1 MVNWRI
7 PSLVMSLAL
16 IASGLLAVLLSL
28 SLNEMNDP
36 EINQL
41 LIFNFTLPRVLMAIL
56 AGASLGAAS
65 LLLQQIMNNP
75 LASDST
81 LAVSGGSQFVLFV
94 ATLFCPSL
102 LQIGTTPVAFAGA
115 LFALGL
121 VLFLAWRQML
131 SPLLIVL
138 AGLVVSFYLGAFSSL
153 LILFYPEESR
163 GLLVWGSGSL
173 VQESWYD
180 SLTLLPLLLPAIVG
194 MLLLSPALQ
203 ILQLQESN
211 AQSLG
216 VNVKKIRLL
225 GVLLAAYLVAIIVSR
240 VGMIAF
246 IGLAATTIARQYR
259 SANFRTLLW
268 RSAYFSGVLLLIA
281 DLTLQLIEKQWGVG
295 LPTGSVTALFGT
307 PLLLWLVFRH
317 RQQYGRVVDSS
328 PLGQNAWKKTSSK
341 STALYLPLFLA
352 AALGCS
358 LFLAQGVNGWQVY
371 LDQSLF
377 NLRFPRLAYALC
389 AGIMLAL
396 AGTILQRLSRN
407 PMASPE
413 LLGITSGV
421 SFGVLLAIFVAGASV
436 LSQYVLWGALGA
448 LLILGLIWLI
458 NRRNGLQPDQVLLTG
473 ISISALFDAVQRI
486 LIASGDPRAWQLLSW
501 GSGSTYYASN
511 EVAIPM
517 LIIAA
522 VLFALSFIFVRWLDL
537 LSLNSVVAQSLGVNL
552 VQSRSILFLFAILL
566 TLLATLIVGSL
577 SFIGLLAPHLAYS
590 LGFRQSKT
598 QLLAAGILGGTVMI
612 MADWLG
618 RQLLFPYEIPAGLVA
633 TLLGG
638 TYFLWLMKKI

>member
-1 MVNWRI
+1 MVKIRLM
-7 PSLVMSLAL
+7 PSLGLIALAL
-16 IASGLLAVLLSL
+16 FTLLLWQQ
-28 SLNEMNDP
+28 P
-36 EINQL
+36 EQSETSQL

-56 AGASLGAAS
+56 AGASLGVAS
-65 LLLQQIMNNP
+65 LLLQQIMNNS

-81 LAVSGGSQFVLFV
+81 LAVSGGAQFALFL
-94 ATLFCPSL
+94 ATLFLPNL
-102 LQIGTTPVAFAGA
+102 LQFGTTPIAFIGA
-115 LFALGL
+115 LFTLGL
-121 VLFLAWRQML
+121 VLLLAWRQML

-153 LILFYPEESR
+153 LMLFYPEESR

-180 SLTLLPLLLPAIVG
+180 SLTLLPLLAPAIVG
-194 MLLLSPALQ
+194 IVLLSPALQ

-216 VNVKKIRLL
+216 VNVKRIRLL

-246 IGLAATTIARQYR
+246 IGLAATTLARQYPDYR
-259 SANFRTLLW
+259 FKILLW
-268 RSAYFSGVLLLIA
+268 RSAYFASILLLIA
-281 DLTLQLIEKQWGVG
+281 DLCLQLIEQWQGIS
-295 LPTGSVTALFGT
+295 LPTGSITALFGT
-307 PLLLWLVFRH
+307 PLLLWLVFKH
-317 RQQYGRVVDSS
+317 RQQYGRVQESQS
-328 PLGQNAWKKTSSK
+328 AWKNSDKK
-341 STALYLPLFLA
+341 STALYLPLFLV

-511 EVAIPM
+511 DVAIPM

-522 VLFALSFIFVRWLDL
+522 ALFALSFIFVRWLDL

-638 TYFLWLMKKI
+638 TYFLWLMRKM

>member
-1 MVNWRI
+1 MVKIRLM
-7 PSLVMSLAL
+7 PSLGLIALAL
-16 IASGLLAVLLSL
+16 FTLLLWQQ
-28 SLNEMNDP
+28 P
-36 EINQL
+36 EQSETSQL

-56 AGASLGAAS
+56 AGASLGVAS
-65 LLLQQIMNNP
+65 LLLQQIMNNS

-81 LAVSGGSQFVLFV
+81 LAVSGGAQFALFL
-94 ATLFCPSL
+94 ATLFLPNL

-259 SANFRTLLW
+259 SADFRTLLW
-268 RSAYFSGVLLLIA
+268 RSVYFSGVLLLIA

-341 STALYLPLFLA
+341 STALLLGLLCLA
-352 AALGCS
+352 GLCS
-358 LFLAQGVNGWQVY
+358 LWFAQGRHGWQ
-371 LDQSLF
+371 LELNETLF
-377 NLRFPRLAYALC
+377 VLRFPRLAYALC
-389 AGIMLAL
+389 AGLMLAL
-396 AGTILQRLSRN
+396 AGTILQRLSHN

-421 SFGVLLAIFVAGASV
+421 SFGVMLAIFVAGAV
-436 LSQYVLWGALGA
+436 AISQYALWGAFGA
-448 LLILGLIWLI
+448 LSIVSLIWWI
-458 NRRNGLQPDQVLLTG
+458 NRKNGLQPDQVLLTG
-473 ISISALFDAVQRI
+473 ISISALFEAIQRI

-501 GSGSTYYASN
+501 GSGSTYYAAD
-511 EVAIPM
+511 EVALPM
-517 LIIAA
+517 LIIALA
-522 VLFALSFIFVRWLDL
+522 LFALSFVFCRWLDL
-537 LSLNSVVAQSLGVNL
+537 LSLNANVAQAVGVNL
-552 VQSRSILFLFAILL
+552 TQARGILFLFAIAL
-566 TLLATLIVGSL
+566 TLCATLIVGSL

-590 LGFRQSKT
+590 LGFHHSKN
-598 QLLAAGILGGTVMI
+598 QLLAAGLLGATVMI

-618 RQLLFPYEIPAGLVA
+618 RQILFPYEIPAGLVA

>member
-1 MVNWRI
+1 MVKIRLM
-7 PSLVMSLAL
+7 PSLGLIALAL
-16 IASGLLAVLLSL
+16 FALLLWQQ
-28 SLNEMNDP
+28 P
-36 EINQL
+36 EQSETSQL

-56 AGASLGAAS
+56 AGASLGVAS
-65 LLLQQIMNNP
+65 LLLQQIMNNS

-81 LAVSGGSQFVLFV
+81 LAVSGGAQFALFL
-94 ATLFCPSL
+94 ATLFLPNL
-102 LQIGTTPVAFAGA
+102 LQFGTTPIAFIGA

-121 VLFLAWRQML
+121 VLLLAWRQML

-153 LILFYPEESR
+153 LMLFYPEESR

-180 SLTLLPLLLPAIVG
+180 SLTLLPLLAPAIVG
-194 MLLLSPALQ
+194 IVLLSPALQ

-216 VNVKKIRLL
+216 VNVKRIRLL

-259 SANFRTLLW
+259 SADFRTLLW

-341 STALYLPLFLA
+341 STALLLGLFCLA
-352 AALGCS
+352 GLCS
-358 LFLAQGVNGWQVY
+358 LWFAQGRHGWQ
-371 LDQSLF
+371 LELNETLF
-377 NLRFPRLAYALC
+377 ALRFPRLAYALC
-389 AGIMLAL
+389 AGIILAL
-396 AGTILQRLSRN
+396 AGTILQRLSHN
-407 PMASPE
+407 LMASPE

-421 SFGVLLAIFVAGASV
+421 SFGVMLAIFVAGAMAI
-436 LSQYVLWGALGA
+436 SQYAWWGAFGA
-448 LLILGLIWLI
+448 LSIVSLIWWI
-458 NRRNGLQPDQVLLTG
+458 NRKNGLQPDQVLLTG
-473 ISISALFDAVQRI
+473 ISISALFEAIQRI

-501 GSGSTYYASN
+501 GSGSTYYATD
-511 EVAIPM
+511 EVALPM
-517 LIIAA
+517 LIIALA
-522 VLFALSFIFVRWLDL
+522 LFALSFVFCRWLDL
-537 LSLNSVVAQSLGVNL
+537 LSLNANVAQAVGVNL
-552 VQSRSILFLFAILL
+552 TQARGILFLFAIAL
-566 TLLATLIVGSL
+566 TLCATLIVGSL

-590 LGFRQSKT
+590 LGFRHSKN
-598 QLLAAGILGGTVMI
+598 QLLAAGLLGATVMI

>member
-1 MVNWRI
+1 MVKIRLM
-7 PSLVMSLAL
+7 PSLGLIALAL
-16 IASGLLAVLLSL
+16 FTLLLWQQ
-28 SLNEMNDP
+28 P
-36 EINQL
+36 EQSETSQL

-56 AGASLGAAS
+56 AGASLGVAS
-65 LLLQQIMNNP
+65 LLLQQIMNNS

-81 LAVSGGSQFVLFV
+81 LAVSGGAQFALFL
-94 ATLFCPSL
+94 ATLFLPNL
-102 LQIGTTPVAFAGA
+102 LQFGTTPIAFIGA

-121 VLFLAWRQML
+121 VLLLAWRQML

-153 LILFYPEESR
+153 LMLFYPEESR

-180 SLTLLPLLLPAIVG
+180 SLTLLPLLAPAIVG
-194 MLLLSPALQ
+194 IVLLSPALQ

-216 VNVKKIRLL
+216 VNVKRIRLL
-225 GVLLAAYLVAIIVSR
+225 GLLLAAYLVAIIVSR

-246 IGLAATTIARQYR
+246 IGLAATTLARQYPDYR
-259 SANFRTLLW
+259 FKILLW
-268 RSAYFSGVLLLIA
+268 RSAYFAGILLLIA
-281 DLTLQLIEKQWGVG
+281 DLCLQLIEQWQGIS

-307 PLLLWLVFRH
+307 PLLLWLVFKH
-317 RQQYGRVVDSS
+317 RQQYGRVQEIQS
-328 PLGQNAWKKTSSK
+328 AWKNSGKK
-341 STALYLPLFLA
+341 STALYLPLFLL

-377 NLRFPRLAYALC
+377 DLRFPRLAYALC

-501 GSGSTYYASN
+501 GAGSTYYASN
-511 EVAIPM
+511 DVAIPM

-537 LSLNSVVAQSLGVNL
+537 LSVNSVVAQSLGVNL

>member
-1 MVNWRI
+1 MVKIRLI
-7 PSLVMSLAL
+7 PSLGLIALAL
-16 IASGLLAVLLSL
+16 FTLLLWQQ
-28 SLNEMNDP
+28 P
-36 EINQL
+36 EQSETSQL

-56 AGASLGAAS
+56 AGASLGVAS
-65 LLLQQIMNNP
+65 LLLQQIMNNSQ
-75 LASDST
+75 ASDST
-81 LAVSGGSQFVLFV
+81 LAVSGGAQFALFL
-94 ATLFCPSL
+94 ATLFLPNL
-102 LQIGTTPVAFAGA
+102 LQFGTTPIAFIGA

-121 VLFLAWRQML
+121 VLLLAWRQML

-153 LILFYPEESR
+153 LMLFYPEESR

-180 SLTLLPLLLPAIVG
+180 SLTLLPLLAPAIVG
-194 MLLLSPALQ
+194 IVLLSPALQ

-216 VNVKKIRLL
+216 VNVKRIRLL

-246 IGLAATTIARQYR
+246 IGLAATTLARQYPDYR
-259 SANFRTLLW
+259 FKILLW
-268 RSAYFSGVLLLIA
+268 RSAYFAGILLLIA
-281 DLTLQLIEKQWGVG
+281 DLCLQLIEQWQGIS
-295 LPTGSVTALFGT
+295 LPTGSITALFGT
-307 PLLLWLVFRH
+307 PLLLWLVFKH
-317 RQQYGRVVDSS
+317 RQQYGRVQESQS
-328 PLGQNAWKKTSSK
+328 AWKNSGKK
-341 STALYLPLFLA
+341 STALYLPLFLV

-511 EVAIPM
+511 DVAIPM

-522 VLFALSFIFVRWLDL
+522 ALFALSFIFVRWLDL

-552 VQSRSILFLFAILL
+552 IQSRSILFLFAILL

-638 TYFLWLMKKI
+638 TYFLWLMRKM

>member
-1 MVNWRI
+1 MVKIRLM
-7 PSLVMSLAL
+7 PSLGLIALAL
-16 IASGLLAVLLSL
+16 FTLLLWQQ
-28 SLNEMNDP
+28 P
-36 EINQL
+36 EQSETSQL

-56 AGASLGAAS
+56 AGASLGVAS
-65 LLLQQIMNNP
+65 LLLQQIMNNS

-81 LAVSGGSQFVLFV
+81 LAVSGGAQFALFL
-94 ATLFCPSL
+94 ATLFLPNL
-102 LQIGTTPVAFAGA
+102 LQFGTTPIAFIGA

-121 VLFLAWRQML
+121 VLLLAWRQML

-153 LILFYPEESR
+153 LMLFYPEESR

-180 SLTLLPLLLPAIVG
+180 SLTLLPLLAPAIVG
-194 MLLLSPALQ
+194 IVLLSPALQ

-216 VNVKKIRLL
+216 VNVKRTRLL

-246 IGLAATTIARQYR
+246 IGLAATTLARQYPDYR
-259 SANFRTLLW
+259 FKILLW
-268 RSAYFSGVLLLIA
+268 RSTYFASILLLIA
-281 DLTLQLIEKQWGVG
+281 DLCLQLLEQWQGIS
-295 LPTGSVTALFGT
+295 LPTGSITALFGT
-307 PLLLWLVFRH
+307 PLLLWLVFKH
-317 RQQYGRVVDSS
+317 RQQYGRVQESQS
-328 PLGQNAWKKTSSK
+328 AWKNSDKK
-341 STALYLPLFLA
+341 STALYLPLFLV

-486 LIASGDPRAWQLLSW
+486 LIASSDPRAWQLLSW

-511 EVAIPM
+511 DVAIPM

-522 VLFALSFIFVRWLDL
+522 ALFALSFTFVRWLDL

-552 VQSRSILFLFAILL
+552 IQSRSILFLFAILL

-638 TYFLWLMKKI
+638 TYFLWLMRKM

>member
-1 MVNWRI
+1 MVKIRLM
-7 PSLVMSLAL
+7 PSLGLIALAL
-16 IASGLLAVLLSL
+16 FALLLWQQ
-28 SLNEMNDP
+28 P
-36 EINQL
+36 EQSETSQL

-56 AGASLGAAS
+56 AGASLGVAS
-65 LLLQQIMNNP
+65 LLLQQIMNNS

-81 LAVSGGSQFVLFV
+81 LAVSGGAQFALFL
-94 ATLFCPSL
+94 ATLFLPHL
-102 LQIGTTPVAFAGA
+102 LQFGTTPIAFIGA

-121 VLFLAWRQML
+121 VLLLAWRQML

-153 LILFYPEESR
+153 LMLFYPEESR

-180 SLTLLPLLLPAIVG
+180 SLTLLPLIAPAIVG
-194 MLLLSPALQ
+194 IVLLSPALQ

-216 VNVKKIRLL
+216 VNVKRIRLL
-225 GVLLAAYLVAIIVSR
+225 GVLLAAYLVAIIISR

-246 IGLAATTIARQYR
+246 IGLAATTLARQYPDYR
-259 SANFRTLLW
+259 FKILLW
-268 RSAYFSGVLLLIA
+268 RSAYFAGILLLIA
-281 DLTLQLIEKQWGVG
+281 DLWLQLIEQWQGIS
-295 LPTGSVTALFGT
+295 LPTGSITALFGT
-307 PLLLWLVFRH
+307 PLLLWLVFKH
-317 RQQYGRVVDSS
+317 RQQYGRVQESQS
-328 PLGQNAWKKTSSK
+328 AWKNSGKK
-341 STALYLPLFLA
+341 STALYLPLFLV

-358 LFLAQGVNGWQVY
+358 LFWAQGVNGWQVY

-377 NLRFPRLAYALC
+377 DLRFPRLAYALC

-396 AGTILQRLSRN
+396 AGTLLQRLSRN

-458 NRRNGLQPDQVLLTG
+458 NRRNGLQPDQVLLIG

-590 LGFRQSKT
+590 LGFCQSKT

>member
-1 MVNWRI
+1 MVKIRLM
-7 PSLVMSLAL
+7 PSLGL
-16 IASGLLAVLLSL
+16 IALVLFALLLWQQ
-28 SLNEMNDP
+28 P
-36 EINQL
+36 EQSETSQL

-56 AGASLGAAS
+56 AGASLGVAS
-65 LLLQQIMNNP
+65 LLLQQIMNNS

-81 LAVSGGSQFVLFV
+81 LAVSGGAQFALFL
-94 ATLFCPSL
+94 ATLFLPNL
-102 LQIGTTPVAFAGA
+102 LQFGTTPIAFIGA

-121 VLFLAWRQML
+121 VLLLAWRQML

-180 SLTLLPLLLPAIVG
+180 SLTLLPLLAPAIVG
-194 MLLLSPALQ
+194 IVLLSPALQ

-216 VNVKKIRLL
+216 VNVKRIRLL
-225 GVLLAAYLVAIIVSR
+225 GVLLTAYLVAIIVSR

-259 SANFRTLLW
+259 SADFRTLLW

-281 DLTLQLIEKQWGVG
+281 DLTLQLIEKKWGVG

-341 STALYLPLFLA
+341 STALLLGLLCLA
-352 AALGCS
+352 GLCS
-358 LFLAQGVNGWQVY
+358 LWFAQGRHGWQ
-371 LDQSLF
+371 LELNETLF
-377 NLRFPRLAYALC
+377 ALRFPRLVYALC
-389 AGIMLAL
+389 AGLMLAL
-396 AGTILQRLSRN
+396 AGTILQRLSHN

-421 SFGVLLAIFVAGASV
+421 SFGVMLGIFVAGAMAI
-436 LSQYVLWGALGA
+436 SQYALWGAFGA
-448 LLILGLIWLI
+448 LSIVSLIWWI
-458 NRRNGLQPDQVLLTG
+458 NRKNGLQPDQVLLTG
-473 ISISALFDAVQRI
+473 ISISALFEAIQRI

-501 GSGSTYYASN
+501 GSGSTYYATD
-511 EVAIPM
+511 EVALPM
-517 LIIAA
+517 LIIALA
-522 VLFALSFIFVRWLDL
+522 LFALSFVFCRWLDL
-537 LSLNSVVAQSLGVNL
+537 LSLNANVAQAVGVNL
-552 VQSRSILFLFAILL
+552 TQARGILFLFAIAL
-566 TLLATLIVGSL
+566 TLCATLIVGSL

-590 LGFRQSKT
+590 LGFRHSKN
-598 QLLAAGILGGTVMI
+598 QLLAAGLLGATVMI

>member
-1 MVNWRI
+1 MVKIRLM
-7 PSLVMSLAL
+7 PSLGLIALAL
-16 IASGLLAVLLSL
+16 FTLLLWQQ
-28 SLNEMNDP
+28 P
-36 EINQL
+36 EQSETSQL

-56 AGASLGAAS
+56 AGASLGVAS
-65 LLLQQIMNNP
+65 LLLQQIMNNS

-81 LAVSGGSQFVLFV
+81 LAVSGGAQFALFL
-94 ATLFCPSL
+94 ATLFLPNL
-102 LQIGTTPVAFAGA
+102 LQFGTTPIAFIGA

-121 VLFLAWRQML
+121 VLLLAWRQML

-153 LILFYPEESR
+153 LMLFYPEESR

-180 SLTLLPLLLPAIVG
+180 SLTLLPLLAPAIVG
-194 MLLLSPALQ
+194 IVLLSPALQ

-216 VNVKKIRLL
+216 VNVKRIRLL

-246 IGLAATTIARQYR
+246 IGLAATTLARQYPDYR
-259 SANFRTLLW
+259 FKILLW
-268 RSAYFSGVLLLIA
+268 RSAYFASILLLIA
-281 DLTLQLIEKQWGVG
+281 DLCLQLIEQWQGIS
-295 LPTGSVTALFGT
+295 LPTGSITALFGT
-307 PLLLWLVFRH
+307 PLLLWLVFKH
-317 RQQYGRVVDSS
+317 RQQYGRVQESQS
-328 PLGQNAWKKTSSK
+328 AWKNSGKK
-341 STALYLPLFLA
+341 STALYLPLFLI

-486 LIASGDPRAWQLLSW
+486 LIASSDPRAWQLLSW

-511 EVAIPM
+511 DVAIPM

-522 VLFALSFIFVRWLDL
+522 ALFALSFIFVRWLDL

-566 TLLATLIVGSL
+566 TLLATLIVGTL

-638 TYFLWLMKKI
+638 TYFLWLMRKM

>member
-1 MVNWRI
+1 MVKIRLM
-7 PSLVMSLAL
+7 PSLGL
-16 IASGLLAVLLSL
+16 IAMALFALLLWQQ
-28 SLNEMNDP
+28 P
-36 EINQL
+36 EQSETSQL

-56 AGASLGAAS
+56 AGTSLGVAS
-65 LLLQQIMNNP
+65 LLLQQIMNNS

-81 LAVSGGSQFVLFV
+81 LAVSGGAQFALFL
-94 ATLFCPSL
+94 ATLFLPNL
-102 LQIGTTPVAFAGA
+102 LQFGTTPIAFIGA

-121 VLFLAWRQML
+121 VLLLAWRQML

-153 LILFYPEESR
+153 LMLFYPEESR

-180 SLTLLPLLLPAIVG
+180 SLTLLPLLAPAIVG
-194 MLLLSPALQ
+194 ILLLSPTLQ

-216 VNVKKIRLL
+216 VNVKRIRLL

-246 IGLAATTIARQYR
+246 IGLAATTLARQYPDYR
-259 SANFRTLLW
+259 FKILLW
-268 RSAYFSGVLLLIA
+268 RSAYFAGILLLIA
-281 DLTLQLIEKQWGVG
+281 DLCLQLIEQWQGIS
-295 LPTGSVTALFGT
+295 LPTGSITALFGT
-307 PLLLWLVFRH
+307 PLLLWLVFKH
-317 RQQYGRVVDSS
+317 HQQYGRVQESQS
-328 PLGQNAWKKTSSK
+328 TWKNSGKK

-377 NLRFPRLAYALC
+377 DLRFPRLAYALC

-436 LSQYVLWGALGA
+436 LSQYVLWGTFGA

-486 LIASGDPRAWQLLSW
+486 FIASGDPRAWQLLSW

-511 EVAIPM
+511 DVAIPM
-517 LIIAA
+517 LIIATA
-522 VLFALSFIFVRWLDL
+522 LFALSFIFVRWLDL
-537 LSLNSVVAQSLGVNL
+537 LSLNSVVAQSFGVSL

-598 QLLAAGILGGTVMI
+598 QLLAAGLLGGTVMI

-638 TYFLWLMKKI
+638 TYFLWLMRKM

>member
-1 MVNWRI
+1 MVKIRLM
-7 PSLVMSLAL
+7 PSLGLIALAL
-16 IASGLLAVLLSL
+16 FALLLWQQ
-28 SLNEMNDP
+28 P
-36 EINQL
+36 EQSETSQL

-56 AGASLGAAS
+56 AGAILGVAS
-65 LLLQQIMNNP
+65 LLLQQIMNNS

-81 LAVSGGSQFVLFV
+81 LAVSGGAQFALFL
-94 ATLFCPSL
+94 ATLFLPHL
-102 LQIGTTPVAFAGA
+102 LQFGTTPIAFIGA

-121 VLFLAWRQML
+121 VLLLAWRQML

-153 LILFYPEESR
+153 LMLFYPEESR

-180 SLTLLPLLLPAIVG
+180 SLTLLPLLAPAIVG
-194 MLLLSPALQ
+194 IVLLSPALQ

-216 VNVKKIRLL
+216 VNVKRIRLL

-246 IGLAATTIARQYR
+246 IGLAATTLARQYPDYR
-259 SANFRTLLW
+259 FKILLW
-268 RSAYFSGVLLLIA
+268 RSAYFASILLLIA
-281 DLTLQLIEKQWGVG
+281 DLCLQLIEQWQGIS
-295 LPTGSVTALFGT
+295 LPTGSITALFGT
-307 PLLLWLVFRH
+307 PLLLWLVFKH
-317 RQQYGRVVDSS
+317 RQQYGRVQESQS
-328 PLGQNAWKKTSSK
+328 AWKNSDKK
-341 STALYLPLFLA
+341 STALYLPLFLV

-511 EVAIPM
+511 DVAIPM

-522 VLFALSFIFVRWLDL
+522 ALFALSFIFVRWLDL

-638 TYFLWLMKKI
+638 TYFLWLMRKM

>member
-1 MVNWRI
+1 MVKIRLM
-7 PSLVMSLAL
+7 PSLGLIALAL
-16 IASGLLAVLLSL
+16 CTLLLWQQ
-28 SLNEMNDP
+28 P
-36 EINQL
+36 EQSETSQL

-56 AGASLGAAS
+56 AGASLGVAS
-65 LLLQQIMNNP
+65 LLLQQIMNNS

-81 LAVSGGSQFVLFV
+81 LAVSGGAQFSLFL
-94 ATLFCPSL
+94 ATLFLPNL
-102 LQIGTTPVAFAGA
+102 LQFGTTPIAFIGA
-115 LFALGL
+115 LFALAL
-121 VLFLAWRQML
+121 VLLLAWRQML

-153 LILFYPEESR
+153 LMLFYPEESR

-173 VQESWYD
+173 LQESWYD
-180 SLTLLPLLLPAIVG
+180 SLTLLPLLAPAIVG
-194 MLLLSPALQ
+194 IVLLSPALQ

-216 VNVKKIRLL
+216 VNVKRIRLL

-259 SANFRTLLW
+259 SADFRTLLW
-268 RSAYFSGVLLLIA
+268 PSAYFSGVLLLIA

-341 STALYLPLFLA
+341 STALLLGLFCLA
-352 AALGCS
+352 GLCS
-358 LFLAQGVNGWQVY
+358 LWFAQGRHGWQ
-371 LDQSLF
+371 LELNETLF
-377 NLRFPRLAYALC
+377 ALRFPRLAYALC
-389 AGIMLAL
+389 AGLMLAL
-396 AGTILQRLSRN
+396 AGTILQRLSHN

-421 SFGVLLAIFVAGASV
+421 SFGVMLAIFVAGAMAI
-436 LSQYVLWGALGA
+436 SQYAVWGAFGA
-448 LLILGLIWLI
+448 LSIVSLIWWI
-458 NRRNGLQPDQVLLTG
+458 NRKNGLQPDQVLLTG
-473 ISISALFDAVQRI
+473 ISISALFEAIQRI

-501 GSGSTYYASN
+501 GSGSTYYATD
-511 EVAIPM
+511 EVALPM
-517 LIIAA
+517 LIIALA
-522 VLFALSFIFVRWLDL
+522 LFALSFVFCRWLDL
-537 LSLNSVVAQSLGVNL
+537 LSLNANVAQAVGVNL
-552 VQSRSILFLFAILL
+552 TQARGILFLFAIAL
-566 TLLATLIVGSL
+566 TLCATLIVGSL

-590 LGFRQSKT
+590 LGFRHSKN
-598 QLLAAGILGGTVMI
+598 QLLAAGLLGATVMI

>member
-1 MVNWRI
+1 MVKWRI

-56 AGASLGAAS
+56 AGASLGVAS

-81 LAVSGGSQFVLFV
+81 LAVSGGSQFALFV

-102 LQIGTTPVAFAGA
+102 LQIGTTPIAFAGA

-173 VQESWYD
+173 MQESWYD

-203 ILQLQESN
+203 ILQLQENN

-216 VNVKKIRLL
+216 VNVKRIRLL

-259 SANFRTLLW
+259 SADFRTLLW

-341 STALYLPLFLA
+341 STALLLGLFCLA
-352 AALGCS
+352 GLCS
-358 LFLAQGVNGWQVY
+358 LWFAQGRHGWQ
-371 LDQSLF
+371 LELNETLF
-377 NLRFPRLAYALC
+377 ALRFPRLAYALC
-389 AGIMLAL
+389 AGLMLAL
-396 AGTILQRLSRN
+396 AGTILQRLSHN

-421 SFGVLLAIFVAGASV
+421 SFGVMLAIFIAGASV

-473 ISISALFDAVQRI
+473 ISISALFEAIQRI

-501 GSGSTYYASN
+501 GSGSTYYAAD
-511 EVAIPM
+511 EVALPM
-517 LIIAA
+517 LIIAFA
-522 VLFALSFIFVRWLDL
+522 LFALSFVFCRWLDL
-537 LSLNSVVAQSLGVNL
+537 LSLNANVAQAVGVNL
-552 VQSRSILFLFAILL
+552 TQARGILFLFAIAL
-566 TLLATLIVGSL
+566 TLCATLIVGSL

-590 LGFRQSKT
+590 LGFRHSKN
-598 QLLAAGILGGTVMI
+598 QLLAAGLLGATVMI

>member
-1 MVNWRI
+1 MVKIRLM
-7 PSLVMSLAL
+7 PSLGLIALAL
-16 IASGLLAVLLSL
+16 FALLLWQQ
-28 SLNEMNDP
+28 P
-36 EINQL
+36 EQSETSQL

-56 AGASLGAAS
+56 AGASLGVAS
-65 LLLQQIMNNP
+65 LLLQQIMNNS

-81 LAVSGGSQFVLFV
+81 LAVSGGAQFSLFL
-94 ATLFCPSL
+94 ATLFLPNL
-102 LQIGTTPVAFAGA
+102 LQFGTTPIAFIGA

-121 VLFLAWRQML
+121 VLLLAWRQML

-153 LILFYPEESR
+153 LMLFYPEESR

-180 SLTLLPLLLPAIVG
+180 SLTLLPLLAPAIVG
-194 MLLLSPALQ
+194 IVLLSPALQ

-216 VNVKKIRLL
+216 VNVKTIRLL

-246 IGLAATTIARQYR
+246 IGLAATTLARQYPDYR
-259 SANFRTLLW
+259 FKILLW
-268 RSAYFSGVLLLIA
+268 RSAYFAGILLLIA
-281 DLTLQLIEKQWGVG
+281 DLCLQLIEQWQGIS
-295 LPTGSVTALFGT
+295 LPTGSVTSLFGT
-307 PLLLWLVFRH
+307 PLLLWLVFKH
-317 RQQYGRVVDSS
+317 RQQYGRVQESQS
-328 PLGQNAWKKTSSK
+328 AWKNSGKK
-341 STALYLPLFLA
+341 STALYLPLFLL

-590 LGFRQSKT
+590 LGFRHSKT

>member
-1 MVNWRI
+1 MVKIRLM
-7 PSLVMSLAL
+7 PSLGLIALAL
-16 IASGLLAVLLSL
+16 FALLLWQQ
-28 SLNEMNDP
+28 P
-36 EINQL
+36 EQSETSQL

-56 AGASLGAAS
+56 AGASLGVAS
-65 LLLQQIMNNP
+65 LLLQQIMNNS

-81 LAVSGGSQFVLFV
+81 LAVSGGAQFALFL
-94 ATLFCPSL
+94 ATLFLPNL
-102 LQIGTTPVAFAGA
+102 LQFGTTPIAFIGA

-121 VLFLAWRQML
+121 VLLLAWRQML

-153 LILFYPEESR
+153 LMLFYPEESR

-180 SLTLLPLLLPAIVG
+180 SLTLLPLLAPAIVG
-194 MLLLSPALQ
+194 IVLLSPALQ

-216 VNVKKIRLL
+216 VNVKRIRLL

-246 IGLAATTIARQYR
+246 IGLAATTLARQYPDYR
-259 SANFRTLLW
+259 FKILLW
-268 RSAYFSGVLLLIA
+268 RSAYFASILLLIA
-281 DLTLQLIEKQWGVG
+281 DLCLQLIEQWQGIS
-295 LPTGSVTALFGT
+295 LPTGSITALFGT
-307 PLLLWLVFRH
+307 PLLLWLVFKH
-317 RQQYGRVVDSS
+317 RQQYGRVQESQS
-328 PLGQNAWKKTSSK
+328 AWKNSDKK

-371 LDQSLF
+371 LDQGLF

-501 GSGSTYYASN
+501 GSGSTYYANN

-517 LIIAA
+517 LIIVAA
-522 VLFALSFIFVRWLDL
+522 LFALSFIFIRWLDL

-638 TYFLWLMKKI
+638 TYFLWLMRKM

>member
-1 MVNWRI
+1 MVKIRLI
-7 PSLVMSLAL
+7 PSLGLIALAL
-16 IASGLLAVLLSL
+16 FALLLWQQ
-28 SLNEMNDP
+28 P
-36 EINQL
+36 EQSETSQL

-56 AGASLGAAS
+56 AGASLGVAS
-65 LLLQQIMNNP
+65 LLLQQIMNNS

-81 LAVSGGSQFVLFV
+81 LAVSGGAQFALFL
-94 ATLFCPSL
+94 ATLFLPNL
-102 LQIGTTPVAFAGA
+102 LQFGTTPIAFIGA

-121 VLFLAWRQML
+121 VLLLAWRQML

-153 LILFYPEESR
+153 LMLFYPEESR

-180 SLTLLPLLLPAIVG
+180 SLTLLPLLALAIVG
-194 MLLLSPALQ
+194 IVLLSPALQ

-216 VNVKKIRLL
+216 VNVKRIRLL
-225 GVLLAAYLVAIIVSR
+225 GLLLAAYLVAIIVSR

-246 IGLAATTIARQYR
+246 IGLAATTLARQYPDYR
-259 SANFRTLLW
+259 FKILLW
-268 RSAYFSGVLLLIA
+268 RSAYFSGILLLIA
-281 DLTLQLIEKQWGVG
+281 DLCLQLIEQWQGIS
-295 LPTGSVTALFGT
+295 LPTGSVSALFGT
-307 PLLLWLVFRH
+307 PLLLWLVFKH
-317 RQQYGRVVDSS
+317 RQQYGRVQESQS
-328 PLGQNAWKKTSSK
+328 AWKNSGKK
-341 STALYLPLFLA
+341 STALYLPLFLL

-511 EVAIPM
+511 DVAIPM

>member
-7 PSLVMSLAL
+7 PSLVISLAL
-16 IASGLLAVLLSL
+16 IAPGLLAVLLSL

-41 LIFNFTLPRVLMAIL
+41 LIFNFTLPSVLMAIL

-81 LAVSGGSQFVLFV
+81 LAVSGGSQFALFV

-259 SANFRTLLW
+259 SADFRTLLW

-341 STALYLPLFLA
+341 STALLLGLLCLA
-352 AALGCS
+352 GLCS
-358 LFLAQGVNGWQVY
+358 LWLAQGRHGWQ
-371 LDQSLF
+371 LELNETLF
-377 NLRFPRLAYALC
+377 ALRFPRLAYALC
-389 AGIMLAL
+389 AGLMLAL
-396 AGTILQRLSRN
+396 AGTILQRLSHN

-421 SFGVLLAIFVAGASV
+421 SFGVMLAIFVAGAMAI
-436 LSQYVLWGALGA
+436 SQYALWGAFGA
-448 LLILGLIWLI
+448 LSIVSLIWWI
-458 NRRNGLQPDQVLLTG
+458 NRKNGLQPDQVLLTG
-473 ISISALFDAVQRI
+473 ISISALFEAIQRI

-501 GSGSTYYASN
+501 GSGSTYYATD
-511 EVAIPM
+511 EVALPM
-517 LIIAA
+517 LIIALA
-522 VLFALSFIFVRWLDL
+522 LFALSFVFCRWLDL
-537 LSLNSVVAQSLGVNL
+537 LSLNANVAQAVGVNL
-552 VQSRSILFLFAILL
+552 TQARSILFLFAIAL
-566 TLLATLIVGSL
+566 TLCATLIVGSL

-590 LGFRQSKT
+590 LGFRHSKS
-598 QLLAAGILGGTVMI
+598 QLLAAGLLGATVMI

>member
-1 MVNWRI
+1 MVKIRLM
-7 PSLVMSLAL
+7 PSLGLIALAL
-16 IASGLLAVLLSL
+16 FALLLWQQ
-28 SLNEMNDP
+28 P
-36 EINQL
+36 EQSETSQL

-56 AGASLGAAS
+56 AGAILGVAS
-65 LLLQQIMNNP
+65 LLLQQIMNNS

-81 LAVSGGSQFVLFV
+81 LAVSGGAQFSLFL
-94 ATLFCPSL
+94 ATLFLPNL
-102 LQIGTTPVAFAGA
+102 LQFGTTPIAFIGA

-121 VLFLAWRQML
+121 VLLLAWRQML

-153 LILFYPEESR
+153 LMLFYPEESR

-180 SLTLLPLLLPAIVG
+180 SLTLLPLLAPAIVG
-194 MLLLSPALQ
+194 IVLLSPALQ

-216 VNVKKIRLL
+216 VNVKRIRLL

-246 IGLAATTIARQYR
+246 IGLAATTLARQYPDYR
-259 SANFRTLLW
+259 FKILLW
-268 RSAYFSGVLLLIA
+268 RSAYFASILLLIA
-281 DLTLQLIEKQWGVG
+281 DLCLQLIEQWQGIS
-295 LPTGSVTALFGT
+295 LPTGSITALFGT
-307 PLLLWLVFRH
+307 PLLLWLVFKH
-317 RQQYGRVVDSS
+317 RQQYGRVQESQS
-328 PLGQNAWKKTSSK
+328 AWKNSDKK
-341 STALYLPLFLA
+341 STALYLPLFLV

-389 AGIMLAL
+389 AGLMLAL

-522 VLFALSFIFVRWLDL
+522 VLFTLSFIFVRWLDL

-638 TYFLWLMKKI
+638 TYFLWLMRKM

>member
-1 MVNWRI
+1 MVKIRLM
-7 PSLVMSLAL
+7 PSLGLIALAL
-16 IASGLLAVLLSL
+16 FTLLLWQQ
-28 SLNEMNDP
+28 P
-36 EINQL
+36 EQSETSQL

-56 AGASLGAAS
+56 AGASLGVAS
-65 LLLQQIMNNP
+65 LLLQQIMNNS

-81 LAVSGGSQFVLFV
+81 LAVSGGAQFALFL
-94 ATLFCPSL
+94 ATLFLPNL
-102 LQIGTTPVAFAGA
+102 LQFGTTPIAFIGA

-121 VLFLAWRQML
+121 VLLLAWRQML

-153 LILFYPEESR
+153 LMLFYPEESR

-180 SLTLLPLLLPAIVG
+180 SLTLLPLLAPAIVG
-194 MLLLSPALQ
+194 IVLLSPALQ

-216 VNVKKIRLL
+216 VNVKRIRLL
-225 GVLLAAYLVAIIVSR
+225 GVLLAAYLVAIIVSH

-246 IGLAATTIARQYR
+246 IGLAATTLARQYPDYR
-259 SANFRTLLW
+259 FKILLW
-268 RSAYFSGVLLLIA
+268 RSTYFASILLLIA
-281 DLTLQLIEKQWGVG
+281 DLCLQLIEQWQGIS
-295 LPTGSVTALFGT
+295 LPTGSITALFGT
-307 PLLLWLVFRH
+307 PLLLWLVFKH
-317 RQQYGRVVDSS
+317 RQQYGRVQESQS
-328 PLGQNAWKKTSSK
+328 AWKNSDKK
-341 STALYLPLFLA
+341 STALYLPLFLV

-511 EVAIPM
+511 DVAIPM

-522 VLFALSFIFVRWLDL
+522 ALFALSFIFVRWLDL

-638 TYFLWLMKKI
+638 TYFLWLMRKM

>member
-1 MVNWRI
+1 MVKIRLI
-7 PSLVMSLAL
+7 PSLGLIALAL
-16 IASGLLAVLLSL
+16 FALLLWQQ
-28 SLNEMNDP
+28 P
-36 EINQL
+36 EQSETSQL

-56 AGASLGAAS
+56 AGASLGVAS
-65 LLLQQIMNNP
+65 LLLQQIMNNS

-81 LAVSGGSQFVLFV
+81 LAVSGGAQFALFL
-94 ATLFCPSL
+94 ATLFLPNL
-102 LQIGTTPVAFAGA
+102 LQFGTTPIAFIGA

-121 VLFLAWRQML
+121 VLLLAWRQML

-153 LILFYPEESR
+153 LMLFYPEESR

-180 SLTLLPLLLPAIVG
+180 SLTLLPLLAPAIVG
-194 MLLLSPALQ
+194 IVLLSPALQ

-216 VNVKKIRLL
+216 VNVKRIRLL

-246 IGLAATTIARQYR
+246 IGLAATTLARQYPDYR
-259 SANFRTLLW
+259 FKILLW
-268 RSAYFSGVLLLIA
+268 RSAYFASILLLIA
-281 DLTLQLIEKQWGVG
+281 DLCLQLIEQWQGIS

-307 PLLLWLVFRH
+307 PLLLWLVFKH
-317 RQQYGRVVDSS
+317 RQQYGRVQESQS
-328 PLGQNAWKKTSSK
+328 AWKNSGKK

-371 LDQSLF
+371 LDQNLF
-377 NLRFPRLAYALC
+377 DLRFPRLAYALC

-511 EVAIPM
+511 EIAMPM

-522 VLFALSFIFVRWLDL
+522 ALFALSFIFVRWLDL

-638 TYFLWLMKKI
+638 TYFLWLMRKM

>member
-1 MVNWRI
+1 MVKIRLM
-7 PSLVMSLAL
+7 PSLGLIALAL
-16 IASGLLAVLLSL
+16 FALLLWQQ
-28 SLNEMNDP
+28 P
-36 EINQL
+36 EQSETSQL

-56 AGASLGAAS
+56 AGAILGVAS
-65 LLLQQIMNNP
+65 LLLQQIMNNS

-81 LAVSGGSQFVLFV
+81 LAVSGGAQFALFL
-94 ATLFCPSL
+94 ATLFLPHL
-102 LQIGTTPVAFAGA
+102 LQFGTTPIAFIGA

-121 VLFLAWRQML
+121 VLLLAWRQML

-153 LILFYPEESR
+153 LMLFYPEESR

-180 SLTLLPLLLPAIVG
+180 SLTLLPLLAPAIVG
-194 MLLLSPALQ
+194 IVLLIPALQ

-216 VNVKKIRLL
+216 VNVKRIRLL

-246 IGLAATTIARQYR
+246 IGLAATTLARQYPDYR
-259 SANFRTLLW
+259 FKILLW
-268 RSAYFSGVLLLIA
+268 RSAYFASILLLIA
-281 DLTLQLIEKQWGVG
+281 DLCLQLIEQWQGIS
-295 LPTGSVTALFGT
+295 LPTGSITALFGT
-307 PLLLWLVFRH
+307 PLLLWLVFKH
-317 RQQYGRVVDSS
+317 RQQYGRVQESQS
-328 PLGQNAWKKTSSK
+328 AWKNSDKK
-341 STALYLPLFLA
+341 STALYLPLFLV

-511 EVAIPM
+511 DVAIPM

-522 VLFALSFIFVRWLDL
+522 ALFALSFIFVRWLDL

-638 TYFLWLMKKI
+638 TYFLWLMRKM

>member
-1 MVNWRI
+1 MVKIRLM
-7 PSLVMSLAL
+7 PSLGLIALAL
-16 IASGLLAVLLSL
+16 FTLLLWQQ
-28 SLNEMNDP
+28 P
-36 EINQL
+36 EQSETSQL

-56 AGASLGAAS
+56 AGASLGVAS
-65 LLLQQIMNNP
+65 LLLQQIMNNS

-81 LAVSGGSQFVLFV
+81 LAVSGGAQFALFL
-94 ATLFCPSL
+94 ATLFLPNL
-102 LQIGTTPVAFAGA
+102 LQFGTTPIAFIGA

-121 VLFLAWRQML
+121 VLLLAWRQML

-153 LILFYPEESR
+153 LMLFYPEESR

-180 SLTLLPLLLPAIVG
+180 SLTLLPLLAPAIVG
-194 MLLLSPALQ
+194 IVLLSPALQ

-216 VNVKKIRLL
+216 VNVKRIRLL

-246 IGLAATTIARQYR
+246 IGLAATTLARQYPDYR
-259 SANFRTLLW
+259 FKILLW
-268 RSAYFSGVLLLIA
+268 RSAYFASILLLIA
-281 DLTLQLIEKQWGVG
+281 DLCLQLIEQWQGIS
-295 LPTGSVTALFGT
+295 LPTGSITALFGT
-307 PLLLWLVFRH
+307 PLLLWIVFKH
-317 RQQYGRVVDSS
+317 RQQYGRVQESQS
-328 PLGQNAWKKTSSK
+328 AWKNSDKK
-341 STALYLPLFLA
+341 STALYLPLFLV

-511 EVAIPM
+511 DVAIPM

-522 VLFALSFIFVRWLDL
+522 ALFALSFIFVRWLDL

-552 VQSRSILFLFAILL
+552 IQSRSILFLFAILL

-638 TYFLWLMKKI
+638 TYFLWLMRKM

>member
-1 MVNWRI
+1 MVKIRLM
-7 PSLVMSLAL
+7 PSLGLIALAL
-16 IASGLLAVLLSL
+16 FTLLLWQQ
-28 SLNEMNDP
+28 P
-36 EINQL
+36 EQSETSQL
-41 LIFNFTLPRVLMAIL
+41 LIFNFTLPRVLIAIL
-56 AGASLGAAS
+56 AGASLGVAS
-65 LLLQQIMNNP
+65 LLLQQIMNNS

-81 LAVSGGSQFVLFV
+81 LAVSGGAQFALFL
-94 ATLFCPSL
+94 ATLFLPNL
-102 LQIGTTPVAFAGA
+102 LQFGTTPIAFIGA

-121 VLFLAWRQML
+121 VLLLAWRQML

-153 LILFYPEESR
+153 LMLFYPEESR

-180 SLTLLPLLLPAIVG
+180 SLTLLPLLAPAIVG
-194 MLLLSPALQ
+194 IVLLSPALQ

-216 VNVKKIRLL
+216 VNVKRIRLL
-225 GVLLAAYLVAIIVSR
+225 GVLLAAYLVTIIVSC

-246 IGLAATTIARQYR
+246 IGLAATTLARQYPDYR
-259 SANFRTLLW
+259 FKILLW
-268 RSAYFSGVLLLIA
+268 RSTYFASILLLIA
-281 DLTLQLIEKQWGVG
+281 DLCLQLIEQWQGIS
-295 LPTGSVTALFGT
+295 LPTGSITALFGT
-307 PLLLWLVFRH
+307 PLLLWLVFKH
-317 RQQYGRVVDSS
+317 RQQYGRVQESQS
-328 PLGQNAWKKTSSK
+328 AWKNSDKK
-341 STALYLPLFLA
+341 STALYLPLFLV

-511 EVAIPM
+511 DVAIPM

-522 VLFALSFIFVRWLDL
+522 ALFALSFIFVRWLDL

-598 QLLAAGILGGTVMI
+598 QLLASGILGGTVMI

-638 TYFLWLMKKI
+638 TYFLWLMRKM

>member
-16 IASGLLAVLLSL
+16 IASGLLAVLLWL

-81 LAVSGGSQFVLFV
+81 LAVSGGSQFALFV
-94 ATLFCPSL
+94 TTLFCPSL
-102 LQIGTTPVAFAGA
+102 LQIGITPVAFAGA

-180 SLTLLPLLLPAIVG
+180 SLTLLPLLAPAIVG
-194 MLLLSPALQ
+194 IVLLSPALQ

-216 VNVKKIRLL
+216 VNVKSIRLL
-225 GVLLAAYLVAIIVSR
+225 GLLLAAYLVAIIVSR

-246 IGLAATTIARQYR
+246 IGLAATTLARQYPDYR
-259 SANFRTLLW
+259 FKILLW
-268 RSAYFSGVLLLIA
+268 RSAYFASILLLIA
-281 DLTLQLIEKQWGVG
+281 DLCLQLIEQWQGIS
-295 LPTGSVTALFGT
+295 LPTGSITALFGT

-341 STALYLPLFLA
+341 STALLLGLFCLA
-352 AALGCS
+352 GLCS
-358 LFLAQGVNGWQVY
+358 LWFAQGRHGWQ
-371 LDQSLF
+371 LELNETLF
-377 NLRFPRLAYALC
+377 ALRFPRLAYALC
-389 AGIMLAL
+389 AGLMLAL

-458 NRRNGLQPDQVLLTG
+458 NRRNGLQPNQVLLTG

-511 EVAIPM
+511 DVAIPM

>member
-1 MVNWRI
+1 MVKIRLM
-7 PSLVMSLAL
+7 PSLGLIALAL
-16 IASGLLAVLLSL
+16 FALLLWQQ
-28 SLNEMNDP
+28 P
-36 EINQL
+36 EQSETSQL
-41 LIFNFTLPRVLMAIL
+41 LIFNFTLPRVLMAIW
-56 AGASLGAAS
+56 AGASLGVAS
-65 LLLQQIMNNP
+65 LLLQQIMNNS

-81 LAVSGGSQFVLFV
+81 LAVSGGAQFALFL
-94 ATLFCPSL
+94 ATLFLPNL
-102 LQIGTTPVAFAGA
+102 LQFGTTPIAFIGA

-121 VLFLAWRQML
+121 VLLLAWRQML

-153 LILFYPEESR
+153 LMLFYPEESR

-180 SLTLLPLLLPAIVG
+180 SLTLLPLLAPAIVG
-194 MLLLSPALQ
+194 IVLLSPALQ

-216 VNVKKIRLL
+216 VNVKRIRLL

-246 IGLAATTIARQYR
+246 IGLAATTLARQYPDYR
-259 SANFRTLLW
+259 FKILLW
-268 RSAYFSGVLLLIA
+268 RSAYFASILLLIA
-281 DLTLQLIEKQWGVG
+281 DLCLQLIEQWQGIS
-295 LPTGSVTALFGT
+295 LPTGSITALFGT
-307 PLLLWLVFRH
+307 PLLLWLVFKH
-317 RQQYGRVVDSS
+317 RQQYGRVQESQS
-328 PLGQNAWKKTSSK
+328 AWKNSDKK

-371 LDQSLF
+371 LDQGLF

-501 GSGSTYYASN
+501 GSGSTYYANN

-517 LIIAA
+517 LIIVAA
-522 VLFALSFIFVRWLDL
+522 LFALSFIFIRWLDL

-638 TYFLWLMKKI
+638 TYFLWLMRKM

>member
-1 MVNWRI
+1 MVKIRLM
-7 PSLVMSLAL
+7 PSLGLIALAL
-16 IASGLLAVLLSL
+16 FTLLLWQQ
-28 SLNEMNDP
+28 P
-36 EINQL
+36 EQSETSQL

-56 AGASLGAAS
+56 AGASLGVAS
-65 LLLQQIMNNP
+65 LLLQQIMNNS

-81 LAVSGGSQFVLFV
+81 LAVSGGAQFALFL
-94 ATLFCPSL
+94 ATLFLPNL
-102 LQIGTTPVAFAGA
+102 LQFGTTPIAFIGA

-121 VLFLAWRQML
+121 VLLLAWRQML

-153 LILFYPEESR
+153 LMLFYPEESR

-180 SLTLLPLLLPAIVG
+180 SLTLLPLLAPAIVG
-194 MLLLSPALQ
+194 IVLLSPALQ

-216 VNVKKIRLL
+216 VNVKRIRLL

-259 SANFRTLLW
+259 SSDFRTLLW

-341 STALYLPLFLA
+341 STALLLGLLCLA
-352 AALGCS
+352 GLCS
-358 LFLAQGVNGWQVY
+358 LWFAQGRHGWQ
-371 LDQSLF
+371 LELNETLF
-377 NLRFPRLAYALC
+377 ALRFPRLAYALC

-396 AGTILQRLSRN
+396 AGTILQRLSHN

-421 SFGVLLAIFVAGASV
+421 SFGVMLAIFVAGAMAI
-436 LSQYVLWGALGA
+436 SQYALWGAFGA
-448 LLILGLIWLI
+448 LSIVSLIWWI
-458 NRRNGLQPDQVLLTG
+458 NRKNGLQPDQVLLTG
-473 ISISALFDAVQRI
+473 ISISALFEAIQRI

-501 GSGSTYYASN
+501 GSGSTYYATD
-511 EVAIPM
+511 EVALPM
-517 LIIAA
+517 LIIALA
-522 VLFALSFIFVRWLDL
+522 LFALSFVFCRWLDL
-537 LSLNSVVAQSLGVNL
+537 LSLNANVAQAVGVNL
-552 VQSRSILFLFAILL
+552 TQARGILFLFAIAL
-566 TLLATLIVGSL
+566 TLCATLIVGSL

-590 LGFRQSKT
+590 LGFRHSKS
-598 QLLAAGILGGTVMI
+598 QLLAAGLLGATVMI

>member
-1 MVNWRI
+1 MVKIRLM
-7 PSLVMSLAL
+7 PSLGLIALAL
-16 IASGLLAVLLSL
+16 FTLLLWQQ
-28 SLNEMNDP
+28 P
-36 EINQL
+36 EQSETSQL

-56 AGASLGAAS
+56 AGASLGVAS
-65 LLLQQIMNNP
+65 LLLQQIMNNS

-81 LAVSGGSQFVLFV
+81 LAVSGGAQFALFL
-94 ATLFCPSL
+94 ATLFLPNL
-102 LQIGTTPVAFAGA
+102 LQFGTTPIAFIGA
-115 LFALGL
+115 LFALSL
-121 VLFLAWRQML
+121 VLLLAWRQML

-153 LILFYPEESR
+153 LMLFYPEESR

-180 SLTLLPLLLPAIVG
+180 SLTLLPLLAPAIVG
-194 MLLLSPALQ
+194 IVLLSPALQ

-216 VNVKKIRLL
+216 VNVKRIRLL

-246 IGLAATTIARQYR
+246 IGLAATTLARQYPDYR
-259 SANFRTLLW
+259 FKILLW
-268 RSAYFSGVLLLIA
+268 RSAYFASILLLIA
-281 DLTLQLIEKQWGVG
+281 DLCLQLIEQWQGIS
-295 LPTGSVTALFGT
+295 LPTGSITALFGT
-307 PLLLWLVFRH
+307 PLLLWLVFKH
-317 RQQYGRVVDSS
+317 RQQYGRVQESQS
-328 PLGQNAWKKTSSK
+328 AWKNSGKK
-341 STALYLPLFLA
+341 STALYLPLFLI

-486 LIASGDPRAWQLLSW
+486 LIASSDPRAWQLLSW

-511 EVAIPM
+511 DVAIPM

-522 VLFALSFIFVRWLDL
+522 ALFALSFTFVRWLDL

-638 TYFLWLMKKI
+638 TYFLWLMRKM

>member
-1 MVNWRI
+1 MVKIRLM
-7 PSLVMSLAL
+7 PSLGLIALAL
-16 IASGLLAVLLSL
+16 FALLLWQQ
-28 SLNEMNDP
+28 P
-36 EINQL
+36 EQSETSQL

-56 AGASLGAAS
+56 AGAILGVAS
-65 LLLQQIMNNP
+65 LLLQQIMNNS

-81 LAVSGGSQFVLFV
+81 LAVSGGAQFALFL
-94 ATLFCPSL
+94 ATLFLPHL
-102 LQIGTTPVAFAGA
+102 LQFGTTPIAFIGA

-121 VLFLAWRQML
+121 VLLLAWRQML

-153 LILFYPEESR
+153 LMLFYPEESR

-180 SLTLLPLLLPAIVG
+180 SLTLLPLLAPAIVG
-194 MLLLSPALQ
+194 IVLLSPALQ

-216 VNVKKIRLL
+216 VNVKRIRLL

-246 IGLAATTIARQYR
+246 IGLAATTLARQYPDYR
-259 SANFRTLLW
+259 FKILLW
-268 RSAYFSGVLLLIA
+268 RSVYFASILLLIA
-281 DLTLQLIEKQWGVG
+281 DLCLQLIEQWQGIS
-295 LPTGSVTALFGT
+295 LPTGSITALFGT
-307 PLLLWLVFRH
+307 PLLLWLVFKH
-317 RQQYGRVVDSS
+317 RQQYGRVQESQS
-328 PLGQNAWKKTSSK
+328 AWKNSDKK
-341 STALYLPLFLA
+341 STALYLPLFLV

-511 EVAIPM
+511 DVSIPM

-638 TYFLWLMKKI
+638 TYFLWLMRKM

>member
-1 MVNWRI
+1 MVKIRLM
-7 PSLVMSLAL
+7 PSLGLIALAL
-16 IASGLLAVLLSL
+16 FTLLLWQQ
-28 SLNEMNDP
+28 P
-36 EINQL
+36 EQSETSQL

-56 AGASLGAAS
+56 AGASLGVAS
-65 LLLQQIMNNP
+65 LLLQQIMNNS

-81 LAVSGGSQFVLFV
+81 LAVSGGAQFALFL
-94 ATLFCPSL
+94 ATLFLPNL
-102 LQIGTTPVAFAGA
+102 LQFGTTPIAFIGA

-121 VLFLAWRQML
+121 VLLLAWRQML

-153 LILFYPEESR
+153 LMLFYPEESR

-180 SLTLLPLLLPAIVG
+180 SLTLLPLLAPAIVG
-194 MLLLSPALQ
+194 IVLLSPALQ

-216 VNVKKIRLL
+216 VNVKRIRLL
-225 GVLLAAYLVAIIVSR
+225 GLLLAAYLVAIIVSR

-246 IGLAATTIARQYR
+246 IGLAATTLARQYPDYR
-259 SANFRTLLW
+259 FKILLW
-268 RSAYFSGVLLLIA
+268 RSAYFAGILLLVA
-281 DLTLQLIEKQWGVG
+281 DLCLQLFEQWQGIS

-307 PLLLWLVFRH
+307 PLLLWLVFKH
-317 RQQYGRVVDSS
+317 SQQYGRVQESQS
-328 PLGQNAWKKTSSK
+328 AWKNSGKK
-341 STALYLPLFLA
+341 STALYLPLFLL

-389 AGIMLAL
+389 AGLMLAL

-590 LGFRQSKT
+590 LGFRHSKN
-598 QLLAAGILGGTVMI
+598 QLLAAGLLGATVMI

>member
-1 MVNWRI
+1 MVKWHI

-75 LASDST
+75 LVSDST
-81 LAVSGGSQFVLFV
+81 LAVSGGSQFALFV

-259 SANFRTLLW
+259 SADFRTLLW

-317 RQQYGRVVDSS
+317 HQQYGRVVDSS

-341 STALYLPLFLA
+341 STALLLGLLCLA
-352 AALGCS
+352 GLCS
-358 LFLAQGVNGWQVY
+358 LWFAQGRYGWQ
-371 LDQSLF
+371 LELNETLF
-377 NLRFPRLAYALC
+377 ALRFPRLAYALC

-396 AGTILQRLSRN
+396 AGTILQRLSHN

-421 SFGVLLAIFVAGASV
+421 SFGVMLAIFVAGAMAI
-436 LSQYVLWGALGA
+436 SQYAVWGAFGA
-448 LLILGLIWLI
+448 LSIVSLIWWI
-458 NRRNGLQPDQVLLTG
+458 NRKNGLQPDQVLLTG

-501 GSGSTYYASN
+501 GSGSTYYATD
-511 EVAIPM
+511 EVALPM
-517 LIIAA
+517 LIIALA
-522 VLFALSFIFVRWLDL
+522 LFALSFVFCRWLDL
-537 LSLNSVVAQSLGVNL
+537 LSLNANVAQAVGMNL
-552 VQSRSILFLFAILL
+552 TQARGILFLFAIAL
-566 TLLATLIVGSL
+566 TLCATLIVGSL

-590 LGFRQSKT
+590 LGFRHSKN
-598 QLLAAGILGGTVMI
+598 QLLAAGLLGATVMI

-618 RQLLFPYEIPAGLVA
+618 RQLLFPYEISAGLVA

>member
-1 MVNWRI
+1 MVKIRLM
-7 PSLVMSLAL
+7 PSLGLIALAL
-16 IASGLLAVLLSL
+16 FALLLWQQ
-28 SLNEMNDP
+28 P
-36 EINQL
+36 EQSETSQL

-56 AGASLGAAS
+56 AGASLGVAS
-65 LLLQQIMNNP
+65 LLLQQIMNNS

-81 LAVSGGSQFVLFV
+81 LAVSGGAQFALFL
-94 ATLFCPSL
+94 ATLFLPNL
-102 LQIGTTPVAFAGA
+102 LQFGTTPIAFIGA

-121 VLFLAWRQML
+121 VLLLAWRQML

-153 LILFYPEESR
+153 LMLFYPEESR

-180 SLTLLPLLLPAIVG
+180 SLILLPLLAPTIVG
-194 MLLLSPALQ
+194 IVLLSPALQ

-216 VNVKKIRLL
+216 VNVKRIRLL
-225 GVLLAAYLVAIIVSR
+225 GLLLAAYLVAIIVSR

-246 IGLAATTIARQYR
+246 IGLAATTLARQYPDYR
-259 SANFRTLLW
+259 FKILLW
-268 RSAYFSGVLLLIA
+268 RSAYFAGILLLIA
-281 DLTLQLIEKQWGVG
+281 DLCLQLIEQWQGIS
-295 LPTGSVTALFGT
+295 LPTGSITALFGT
-307 PLLLWLVFRH
+307 PLLLWLVFKH
-317 RQQYGRVVDSS
+317 RQQYGRVQESQS
-328 PLGQNAWKKTSSK
+328 AWKNSGKK
-341 STALYLPLFLA
+341 STALYLPLFLV

-377 NLRFPRLAYALC
+377 DLRFPRLAYALC

-501 GSGSTYYASN
+501 GSGSTYYANN
-511 EVAIPM
+511 EVAMPM

-522 VLFALSFIFVRWLDL
+522 ALFALSFIFVRWLDL

>member
-1 MVNWRI
+1 MVKIRLM
-7 PSLVMSLAL
+7 PSLGLIALAL
-16 IASGLLAVLLSL
+16 FALLLWQQ
-28 SLNEMNDP
+28 P
-36 EINQL
+36 EQSETSQL

-56 AGASLGAAS
+56 AGASLGVAS
-65 LLLQQIMNNP
+65 LLLQQIMNNS

-81 LAVSGGSQFVLFV
+81 LAVSGGAQFALFL
-94 ATLFCPSL
+94 ATLFLPNL
-102 LQIGTTPVAFAGA
+102 LQFGTTPIAFIGA

-121 VLFLAWRQML
+121 VLLLAWRQML

-153 LILFYPEESR
+153 LMLFYPEESR

-180 SLTLLPLLLPAIVG
+180 SLTLLPLLAPAIVG
-194 MLLLSPALQ
+194 IVLLSPALQ

-268 RSAYFSGVLLLIA
+268 RSVYFSGVLLLIA

-341 STALYLPLFLA
+341 STALLLGLLCLAGLCSLWFAQGRHGWQLELNAPLFA
-352 AALGCS
+352 
-358 LFLAQGVNGWQVY
+358 
-371 LDQSLF
+371 
-377 NLRFPRLAYALC
+377 LRFPRLAYALS
-389 AGIMLAL
+389 AGLMLAL
-396 AGTILQRLSRN
+396 AGTILQRLSHN

-421 SFGVLLAIFVAGASV
+421 SFGVMLAIFVSGAMAI
-436 LSQYVLWGALGA
+436 SQYAFWGAFGA
-448 LLILGLIWLI
+448 LSIVSLIWWI
-458 NRRNGLQPDQVLLTG
+458 NRKNGLQPDQVLLTG
-473 ISISALFDAVQRI
+473 ISISALFEAIQRI

-501 GSGSTYYASN
+501 GSGSTYYATE
-511 EVAIPM
+511 EVALPM
-517 LIIAA
+517 LVIALA
-522 VLFALSFIFVRWLDL
+522 LFALSFVFCRWLNL
-537 LSLNSVVAQSLGVNL
+537 LSLNANVAQAVGMNL
-552 VQSRSILFLFAILL
+552 TQARGILFLFAIAL
-566 TLLATLIVGSL
+566 TLCATLIVGSL

-590 LGFRQSKT
+590 LGFRHSKN
-598 QLLAAGILGGTVMI
+598 QLLAAGLLGATVMI

-618 RQLLFPYEIPAGLVA
+618 RQILFPYEIPAGLVA

>member
-1 MVNWRI
+1 MVKIRLM
-7 PSLVMSLAL
+7 PSLGL
-16 IASGLLAVLLSL
+16 IALVLFALLLWQQ
-28 SLNEMNDP
+28 P
-36 EINQL
+36 EQSETSQL

-56 AGASLGAAS
+56 AGASLGVAS
-65 LLLQQIMNNP
+65 LLLQQIMNNS

-81 LAVSGGSQFVLFV
+81 LAVSGGAQFALFL
-94 ATLFCPSL
+94 ATLFLPNL
-102 LQIGTTPVAFAGA
+102 LQFGTTPIAFIGA

-121 VLFLAWRQML
+121 VLLLAWRQML

-180 SLTLLPLLLPAIVG
+180 SLTLLPLLAPAIVG
-194 MLLLSPALQ
+194 IVLLSPALQ

-216 VNVKKIRLL
+216 VNVKRIRLL
-225 GVLLAAYLVAIIVSR
+225 GVLLTAYLVAIIVSR

-259 SANFRTLLW
+259 SADFRTLLW

-281 DLTLQLIEKQWGVG
+281 DLTLQLIEKKWGVG

-307 PLLLWLVFRH
+307 PLLLWLVFRY

-341 STALYLPLFLA
+341 STALLLGLLCLA
-352 AALGCS
+352 GLCS
-358 LFLAQGVNGWQVY
+358 LWFAQGRHGWQ
-371 LDQSLF
+371 LELNETLF
-377 NLRFPRLAYALC
+377 ALRFPRLVYALC
-389 AGIMLAL
+389 AGLMLAL
-396 AGTILQRLSRN
+396 AGTILQRLSHN

-421 SFGVLLAIFVAGASV
+421 SFGVMLAIFVAGAMAI
-436 LSQYVLWGALGA
+436 SQYALWGAFGA
-448 LLILGLIWLI
+448 LSIVSLIWWI
-458 NRRNGLQPDQVLLTG
+458 NRKNGLQPDQVLLTG
-473 ISISALFDAVQRI
+473 ISISALFEAIQRI

-501 GSGSTYYASN
+501 GSGSTYYATD
-511 EVAIPM
+511 EVALPM
-517 LIIAA
+517 LIIALA
-522 VLFALSFIFVRWLDL
+522 LFALSFVFCRWLDL
-537 LSLNSVVAQSLGVNL
+537 LSLNANVAQAVGVNL
-552 VQSRSILFLFAILL
+552 TQARGILFLFAIAL
-566 TLLATLIVGSL
+566 TLCATLIVGSL

-590 LGFRQSKT
+590 LGFRHSKN
-598 QLLAAGILGGTVMI
+598 QLLAAGLLGATVMI

>member
-16 IASGLLAVLLSL
+16 IASGLLAVLLWL

-81 LAVSGGSQFVLFV
+81 LAVSGGSQFALFV

-102 LQIGTTPVAFAGA
+102 LQIGTTPIAFAGA

-216 VNVKKIRLL
+216 VNVKRIRLL

-259 SANFRTLLW
+259 SADFRTLLW

-341 STALYLPLFLA
+341 STALLLGLLCLA
-352 AALGCS
+352 GLCS
-358 LFLAQGVNGWQVY
+358 LWFAQGRHGWQ
-371 LDQSLF
+371 LELNETLF
-377 NLRFPRLAYALC
+377 VLRFPRLAYALC
-389 AGIMLAL
+389 AGLMLAL

-421 SFGVLLAIFVAGASV
+421 SFGVLLAIFIAGASV

-501 GSGSTYYASN
+501 GSGSTYYATD
-511 EVAIPM
+511 EVALPM
-517 LIIAA
+517 LIIALA
-522 VLFALSFIFVRWLDL
+522 LFALSFVFCRWLDL
-537 LSLNSVVAQSLGVNL
+537 LSLNANVAQAVGVNL
-552 VQSRSILFLFAILL
+552 TQVRGILFLFAIAL
-566 TLLATLIVGSL
+566 TLCATLIVGSL

-590 LGFRQSKT
+590 LGFRHSKN
-598 QLLAAGILGGTVMI
+598 QLLAAGLLGATVMI

-618 RQLLFPYEIPAGLVA
+618 RQILFPYEIPAGLVA

>member
-1 MVNWRI
+1 MVKIRLM
-7 PSLVMSLAL
+7 PSLGLIALAL
-16 IASGLLAVLLSL
+16 FTLLLWQQ
-28 SLNEMNDP
+28 P
-36 EINQL
+36 EQSETSQL

-56 AGASLGAAS
+56 AGASLGVAS
-65 LLLQQIMNNP
+65 LLLQQIMNNSM
-75 LASDST
+75 ASDST
-81 LAVSGGSQFVLFV
+81 LAVSGGAQFALFL
-94 ATLFCPSL
+94 ATLFLPNL
-102 LQIGTTPVAFAGA
+102 LQFGTTPIAFIGA

-121 VLFLAWRQML
+121 VLLLAWRQML

-153 LILFYPEESR
+153 LMLFYPEESR

-180 SLTLLPLLLPAIVG
+180 SLTLLPLLAPAIVG
-194 MLLLSPALQ
+194 IVLLSPALQ

-216 VNVKKIRLL
+216 VNVKRIRLL

-246 IGLAATTIARQYR
+246 IGLAATTLARQYPDYR
-259 SANFRTLLW
+259 FKILLW
-268 RSAYFSGVLLLIA
+268 RSAYFASILLLIA
-281 DLTLQLIEKQWGVG
+281 DLCLQLIEQWQGIS
-295 LPTGSVTALFGT
+295 LPTGSITALFGT
-307 PLLLWLVFRH
+307 PLLLWLVSKH
-317 RQQYGRVVDSS
+317 RQQYGRVQESQS
-328 PLGQNAWKKTSSK
+328 AWKNSDKK
-341 STALYLPLFLA
+341 STALYLPLFLV

-511 EVAIPM
+511 DVAIPM

-522 VLFALSFIFVRWLDL
+522 ALFALSFIFVRWLDL

-638 TYFLWLMKKI
+638 TYFLWLMRKM

>member
-1 MVNWRI
+1 MKR
-7 PSLVMSLAL
+7 
-16 IASGLLAVLLSL
+16 
-28 SLNEMNDP
+28 
-36 EINQL
+36 
-41 LIFNFTLPRVLMAIL
+41 
-56 AGASLGAAS
+56 
-65 LLLQQIMNNP
+65 
-75 LASDST
+75 
-81 LAVSGGSQFVLFV
+81 
-94 ATLFCPSL
+94 
-102 LQIGTTPVAFAGA
+102 
-115 LFALGL
+115 
-121 VLFLAWRQML
+121 
-131 SPLLIVL
+131 
-138 AGLVVSFYLGAFSSL
+138 
-153 LILFYPEESR
+153 
-163 GLLVWGSGSL
+163 
-173 VQESWYD
+173 
-180 SLTLLPLLLPAIVG
+180 
-194 MLLLSPALQ
+194 
-203 ILQLQESN
+203 
-211 AQSLG
+211 
-216 VNVKKIRLL
+216 IRLL

-246 IGLAATTIARQYR
+246 IGLAATTLARQYPDYR
-259 SANFRTLLW
+259 FKILLW
-268 RSAYFSGVLLLIA
+268 RSAYFASILLLIA
-281 DLTLQLIEKQWGVG
+281 DLCLQLIEQWQGIS
-295 LPTGSVTALFGT
+295 LPTGSITALFGT
-307 PLLLWLVFRH
+307 PLLLWLVFKH
-317 RQQYGRVVDSS
+317 RQQYGRVQESQS
-328 PLGQNAWKKTSSK
+328 AWKNSGKK
-341 STALYLPLFLA
+341 STALYLPLFLL

-421 SFGVLLAIFVAGASV
+421 SFGVMLAIFVAGAMAI
-436 LSQYVLWGALGA
+436 SQYAVWGAFGA
-448 LLILGLIWLI
+448 LSIVSLIWWI
-458 NRRNGLQPDQVLLTG
+458 NRKNGLQPDQVLLTG
-473 ISISALFDAVQRI
+473 ISISALFEAIQRI

-638 TYFLWLMKKI
+638 TYFLC

>member
-1 MVNWRI
+1 MVKIRLM
-7 PSLVMSLAL
+7 PSLGL
-16 IASGLLAVLLSL
+16 IALVLFALLLWQQ
-28 SLNEMNDP
+28 P
-36 EINQL
+36 EQSETSQL

-56 AGASLGAAS
+56 AGASLGVAS
-65 LLLQQIMNNP
+65 LLLQQIMNNS

-81 LAVSGGSQFVLFV
+81 LAVSGGAQFALFL
-94 ATLFCPSL
+94 ATLFLPNL
-102 LQIGTTPVAFAGA
+102 LQFGTTPIAFIGA

-121 VLFLAWRQML
+121 VLLLAWRQML

-180 SLTLLPLLLPAIVG
+180 SLTLLPLLAPAIVG
-194 MLLLSPALQ
+194 IVLLSPALQ

-216 VNVKKIRLL
+216 VNVKRIRLL
-225 GVLLAAYLVAIIVSR
+225 GVLLTAYLVAIIVSR

-259 SANFRTLLW
+259 SADFRTLLW

-281 DLTLQLIEKQWGVG
+281 DLTLQLIEKKWGVG

-341 STALYLPLFLA
+341 STALLLGLLCLA
-352 AALGCS
+352 GLCS
-358 LFLAQGVNGWQVY
+358 LWFAQGRHGWQ
-371 LDQSLF
+371 LELNETLF
-377 NLRFPRLAYALC
+377 ALRFPRLVYALC
-389 AGIMLAL
+389 AGLMLAL
-396 AGTILQRLSRN
+396 AGTILQRLSHN

-421 SFGVLLAIFVAGASV
+421 SFGVMLAIFVAGAMAI
-436 LSQYVLWGALGA
+436 SQYALWGAFGA
-448 LLILGLIWLI
+448 LSIVSLIWWI
-458 NRRNGLQPDQVLLTG
+458 NRKNGLQPDQVLLTG
-473 ISISALFDAVQRI
+473 ISISALFEAIQRI

-501 GSGSTYYASN
+501 GSGSTYYATD
-511 EVAIPM
+511 EVALPM
-517 LIIAA
+517 LIIALA
-522 VLFALSFIFVRWLDL
+522 LFALSFVFCRWLDL
-537 LSLNSVVAQSLGVNL
+537 LSLNANVAQAVGVNL
-552 VQSRSILFLFAILL
+552 TQARGILFLFAIAL
-566 TLLATLIVGSL
+566 TLCATLIVGSL

-590 LGFRQSKT
+590 LGFRHSKN
-598 QLLAAGILGGTVMI
+598 QLLAAGLLGATVMI

>member
-1 MVNWRI
+1 MVKIRLM
-7 PSLVMSLAL
+7 PSLGLIALAL
-16 IASGLLAVLLSL
+16 FTLLLWQQ
-28 SLNEMNDP
+28 P
-36 EINQL
+36 EQSETSQL

-56 AGASLGAAS
+56 AGASLGVAS
-65 LLLQQIMNNP
+65 LLLQQIMNNS

-81 LAVSGGSQFVLFV
+81 LAVSGGAQFALFL
-94 ATLFCPSL
+94 ATLFLPNL
-102 LQIGTTPVAFAGA
+102 LQFGTTPIAFIEA

-121 VLFLAWRQML
+121 VLLLAWRQML

-153 LILFYPEESR
+153 LMLFYPEESR

-180 SLTLLPLLLPAIVG
+180 SLTLLPLLAPAIVG
-194 MLLLSPALQ
+194 IVLLSPALQ

-216 VNVKKIRLL
+216 VNVKRTRLL

-246 IGLAATTIARQYR
+246 IGLAATTLARQYPDYR
-259 SANFRTLLW
+259 FKILLW
-268 RSAYFSGVLLLIA
+268 RSTYFASILLLIA
-281 DLTLQLIEKQWGVG
+281 DLCLQLLEQWQGIS
-295 LPTGSVTALFGT
+295 LPTGSITALFGT
-307 PLLLWLVFRH
+307 PLLLWLVFKH
-317 RQQYGRVVDSS
+317 RQQYGRVQESQS
-328 PLGQNAWKKTSSK
+328 AWKNSDKK
-341 STALYLPLFLA
+341 STALYLPLFLV

-486 LIASGDPRAWQLLSW
+486 LIASSDPRAWQLLSW

-511 EVAIPM
+511 DVAIPM

-522 VLFALSFIFVRWLDL
+522 ALFALSFTFVRWLDL

-552 VQSRSILFLFAILL
+552 IQSRSILFLFAILL

-638 TYFLWLMKKI
+638 TYFLWLMRKM

>member
-16 IASGLLAVLLSL
+16 IASGLLAVLLWL
-28 SLNEMNDP
+28 SLNEMNGP

-81 LAVSGGSQFVLFV
+81 LAVSGGSQFALFV

-102 LQIGTTPVAFAGA
+102 LQIGTTPIAFAGA

-180 SLTLLPLLLPAIVG
+180 SLTLLPLLAPAIVG
-194 MLLLSPALQ
+194 IVLLSPALQ

-216 VNVKKIRLL
+216 VNVKRIRLL

-246 IGLAATTIARQYR
+246 IGLAATTLARQYPDYR
-259 SANFRTLLW
+259 FKILLW
-268 RSAYFSGVLLLIA
+268 RSAYFSGILLLIA
-281 DLTLQLIEKQWGVG
+281 DLCLQLIEQWQGIS

-307 PLLLWLVFRH
+307 PLLLWLVFKH
-317 RQQYGRVVDSS
+317 RQQYGRVQESQS
-328 PLGQNAWKKTSSK
+328 AWKNSGKK
-341 STALYLPLFLA
+341 STALYLPLFLL
-352 AALGCS
+352 AALGYS

-501 GSGSTYYASN
+501 GSGSTYYTSN
-511 EVAIPM
+511 DVAIPM